1 VEFFSPGKPGSSL
14 SPNREIAR
22 IARIN
27 SSARL
32 ADSMKA
38 VCRAGEGRPSKAS
51 SNLTHPRHL
60 NEIFFDTL

>member
-1 VEFFSPGKPGSSL
+1 VEFFSPRRPGSSL
-14 SPNREIAR
+14 SPTREIAR

-32 ADSMKA
+32 TDSMKA

-51 SNLTHPRHL
+51 GNLTDPRDL